1 LADSAPRLAGESRQL
16 TPVKRIV
23 SIVVCLAV
31 VAGLAWLVWFKR
43 AKPEEAEQKPETE
56 VPVQVGKL
64 KRVTLHGYVT
74 AYGTVE
80 PEPAGERPAASAHVS
95 PFVPGV
101 VTEVKCVAGQRV
113 DKGALL
119 FQLDTRAADVAVD
132 YAKQTLA
139 RQRKLAQVE
148 SASQKTL
155 QEAEQQ
161 LAAAQAQRALLQ
173 VQSPLAGTV
182 IRVNVKPG
190 EAVDLTSMLAEVI
203 DLDRLV
209 VKTGIPTPQTGE
221 LKLGQEKQVL
231 SPPTVTATLSFI
243 SPAVDTNNGTVL
255 AWAALPP
262 GSGLRPGQFVP
273 VRIITAVH
281 SNCLAAP
288 EESVATDIHDHSV
301 LALVN
306 GDEAA
311 PAPVETG
318 LRENGWVEVKGAG
331 LKEGD
336 AVVTVG
342 AYGLP
347 EKTKI
352 RVVSR

>member
-1 LADSAPRLAGESRQL
+1 M
-16 TPVKRIV
+16 KRIV
-23 SIVVCLAV
+23 IIIVCLA
-31 VAGLAWLVWFKR
+31 ALGGLVWLVWFKP
-43 AKPEEAEQKPETE
+43 AKPEEAENKPETE

-80 PEPAGERPAASAHVS
+80 PEPAGERPAASAGVS
-95 PFVPGV
+95 AFVPGV

-113 DKGALL
+113 EKGALL

-132 YAKQTLA
+132 FAEKTVE
-139 RQRKLAQVE
+139 RQQKLLQIE
-148 SASQKTL
+148 GTSQKAL

-161 LAAAQAQRALLQ
+161 LAAARAQRALLQ
-173 VQSPLAGTV
+173 IQAPLAGTV
-182 IRVNVKPG
+182 VRVNVKPG
-190 EAVDLTSMLAEVI
+190 EAVDLTSVLAEVV

-209 VKTGIPTPQTGE
+209 VKTGIPASQASE
-221 LKLGQEKQVL
+221 LKPGQETQVL
-231 SPPTVTATLSFI
+231 SQPTVTATLSFI
-243 SPAVDTNNGTVL
+243 SPAVDTNNDTVL
-255 AWAALPP
+255 AWAALPV

-273 VRIITAVH
+273 LRIITAVH
-281 SNCLAAP
+281 TNCLAAP
-288 EESVATDIHDHSV
+288 DESVVTDIHGHSV

-306 GDEAA
+306 GDEATQT
-311 PAPVETG
+311 PVETG

-336 AVVTVG
+336 SVVTVG

-352 RVVSR
+352 RVVSP